1 MFPKYYPELTIDDTV
16 LAAEPE
22 TTGPFKVYGEDSA
35 TGTRGWFYPVYT
47 TKSAAGTGA
56 ASKSY
61 TFTGMNKL
69 FYIPVAGA
77 TLRLVLMIL
86 KLLNIQSALR
96 LLEATTAVML
106 RLTKTLEMNY
116 C

>member
-16 LAAEPE
+16 LAAEPT

-77 TLRLVLMIL
+77 TLAGID
-86 KLLNIQSALR
+86 NIEIR
-96 LLEATTAVML
+96 
-106 RLTKTLEMNY
+106 
-116 C
+116 